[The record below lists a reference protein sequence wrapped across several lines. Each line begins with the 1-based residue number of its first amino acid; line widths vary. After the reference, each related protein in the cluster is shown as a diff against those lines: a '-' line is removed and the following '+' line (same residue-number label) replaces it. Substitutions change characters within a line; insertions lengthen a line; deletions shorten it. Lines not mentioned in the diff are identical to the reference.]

1 MNKHSQKAIWLQ
13 VVDFVRM
20 YPRGVGRLDV
30 AIDFGITKA
39 TAIEHLE
46 KAVSRGL
53 IRKAYTWVGPCSRGW
68 IYFDPDIQ
76 EDFSLEELSVSRG
89 ANHD

>member
-1 MNKHSQKAIWLQ
+1 MNKHSQLPVWLQ

-20 YPRGVGRLDV
+20 YPNGVGRLDV

-46 KAVSRGL
+46 KAVDRNK
-53 IRKAYTWVGPCSRGW
+53 IVKTYTWVGPRSRGW
-68 IYFDPDIQ
+68 IYYTSDSPFA
-76 EDFSLEELSVSRG
+76 ETGER
-89 ANHD
+89 